1 MDRRRTARLALQ
13 LSCRLIMRDSRTA
26 TGQTINVSRTG
37 LLIRFPA
44 AIADDLPRPGDLVR
58 VEVESP
64 EKDGPEKGIRLHC
77 EGLVIR
83 VEQDRNEETL
93 LGLQVESMR
102 FRTDGRRARSPL
114 SRIKSPVM

>member
-1 MDRRRTARLALQ
+1 
-13 LSCRLIMRDSRTA
+13 MRDCRTA

-58 VEVESP
+58 VEVQSP
-64 EKDGPEKGIRLHC
+64 ETDGPEKRILHC
-77 EGLVIR
+77 DGLVIR
-83 VEQDRNEETL
+83 VEQDRNEEAL

-102 FRTDGRRARSPL
+102 FRTDSRRTRIRL